1 LNRDESKWTDR
12 IPPLRA
18 RSGPRIDELRRVR
31 GVDGAQV
38 PASRVGERVVASVCG
53 YCSTGCSLDVH
64 VRDSVPVNLTPTRAY
79 PVNAGSACPKG
90 WEALAPM
97 VADGRGLRP
106 MIRRGRRTEVI
117 SWNRAFDEFCRRVR
131 RVQEEHGPDS
141 VAFLSTGQIVTE
153 EMALLGAVAKFG
165 LGMVHG
171 DGNTRQCMATA
182 VAAYKE
188 CFGFDA
194 PPYSYR
200 DLEESDVVVLVGS
213 NLAVAH
219 PILFERLQRNPH
231 RPEVIVIDPRAT
243 ETAMVA
249 TQHLAIAPK
258 SDQVLLYGVA
268 RELIARGAIDADFVA
283 SHTSGFD
290 GYVRHV
296 ERFTPELVCVETGLD
311 PGVLRRAVD
320 AIAAGERVSF
330 WWTMGVN
337 QGHGATRTAQAII
350 ALALMTGSIGRPG
363 TGANSITGQCNA
375 MGSRLFSNT
384 ASLFAGRSFT
394 DEADRREVA
403 EVLGIDVA
411 AIPDRASWSY
421 DQIVEGIARGDIRGL
436 WVIATNPAHS
446 WINQSHLRDMLG
458 RLDLLVVQDLY
469 PDTETARVADLYL
482 PAAGWSEKE
491 GTFINSERR
500 IGRVRRSRR
509 PSGQARTDFEII
521 QGIAEAWGCGPMF
534 RSWRNP
540 ETVFGIL
547 QELSRGRPCD
557 ISGLDG
563 YRDLDAGGVQWPAP
577 EVPLGGRDLDG
588 DRRLFADG
596 RFFTPDG
603 RARFVAGDPVPPP
616 ERPSERFPL
625 VLLTGRGS
633 TAQWHTQ
640 TRTARSPVLA
650 RLSPER
656 LHVEM
661 SAADADER
669 GIRSGDR
676 VRVASRRGAIDATA
690 FVTPTV
696 EAGQVFLP
704 MHDRTVNVLTSPAF
718 DPQSRQPGYKY
729 AAVQVRRAS
738 DGEGSIS
745 PATAA
750 SG

>member
-1 LNRDESKWTDR
+1 MRLINR
-12 IPPLRA
+12 IPPLKA
-18 RSGPRIDELRRVR
+18 RGGPRTDELRRVR
-31 GVDGAQV
+31 SADGAQV
-38 PASRVGERVVASVCG
+38 PASRSGDRVVASVCG

-64 VRDSVPVNLTPTRAY
+64 LDGAVPVNLTPTRSY
-79 PVNAGSACPKG
+79 PVNTGSACPKG

-97 VADGRGLRP
+97 TADGRGLRP
-106 MIRRGRRTEVI
+106 TVRRGRRTETI
-117 SWNRAFDEFCRRVR
+117 GWNNAFEEFCQRVR
-131 RVQEEHGPDS
+131 RVQAEHGPDS
-141 VAFLSTGQIVTE
+141 VAFLSTGQIATE

-219 PILFERLQRNPH
+219 PILFERLQHNPH
-231 RPEVIVIDPRAT
+231 QPEVIVVDPRAT
-243 ETAMVA
+243 ETAMA
-249 TQHLAIAPK
+249 STLHLAIAPK
-258 SDQVLLYGVA
+258 SDQVLLYGIA
-268 RELIARGAIDADFVA
+268 RELIRRGAIDAKFVA
-283 SHTSGFD
+283 AHTSGFD
-290 GYVRHV
+290 DYARHV
-296 ERFTPELVCVETGLD
+296 ERFTPEEVCTETGLD
-311 PGVLRRAVD
+311 PTVFQRTVD
-320 AIAAGERVSF
+320 IIAEGQRVSF

-337 QGHGATRTAQAII
+337 QGHSATRTAQAII

-394 DEADRREVA
+394 DESDRNAVAD
-403 EVLGIDVA
+403 VLGIDVA
-411 AIPDRASWSY
+411 SIPDRPSWSY
-421 DQIVEGIARGDIRGL
+421 DQIIEGIARGDIKGL

-446 WINQSHLRDMLG
+446 WINQLHLQDMLG
-458 RLDLLVVQDLY
+458 RLDLLVVQDMY
-469 PDTETARVADLYL
+469 SDTETARMADLYF

-500 IGRVRRSRR
+500 IGRVRRTN
-509 PSGQARTDFEII
+509 PPPGEARTDFEIV
-521 QGIAEAWGCGPMF
+521 QGIAEEWGCGPMF

-540 ETVFGIL
+540 EAVFGIL

-557 ISGLDG
+557 ITGVDGYSDLDG
-563 YRDLDAGGVQWPAP
+563 DGVQWPAP
-577 EVPLGGRDLDG
+577 DG
-588 DRRLFADG
+588 ADRAVDRRLFEDG
-596 RFFTPDG
+596 RFFTPEG
-603 RARFVAGDPVPPP
+603 RALFVADDPVPPP

-650 RLSPER
+650 RLSPDR
-656 LHVEM
+656 LYVEL
-661 SAADADER
+661 SATDAGER

-676 VRVASRRGAIDATA
+676 VRVSSRRGEIDATA

-696 EAGQVFLP
+696 ATGQVFLP

-729 AAVQVRRAS
+729 AAVQVVCSS
-738 DGEGSIS
+738 DGAASVS
-745 PATAA
+745 SASAA